1 MVVVDLGITMVV
13 EEAVE
18 DIVIMIVLV
27 EIITVQETEEEVEV
41 TRITGNIKII
51 MTSKKFCFQWSTI
64 VMVLFECQISSICF
78 TIVIMY

>member
-51 MTSKKFCFQWSTI
+51 MTSKKFCFQ
-64 VMVLFECQISSICF
+64 
-78 TIVIMY
+78 